1 MTKCIKFILAAMALL
16 LVAMP
21 VEARKSRAK
30 RAKTSQVAVVKPK
43 QLSTRSFSVAG
54 VSFDMLQFEG
64 GKARVN
70 GKVAPVDTFFL
81 AAEPVSQ
88 QLWQAV
94 MGDNPSRDVN
104 PAMPVQNV
112 SWNRYQQFIDK
123 LNELT
128 GANFRM
134 PTVAEWYYA
143 AVSVYPLSNGLESGW
158 EWCSDMYKDGPNHI
172 HCSAYR
178 GTKKKP
184 RWEISQSNADSDY
197 GALNVYLRLAM

>member
-1 MTKCIKFILAAMALL
+1 MTKYIKIILAAVALL

-21 VEARKSRAK
+21 IEGRKSRGK
-30 RAKTSQVAVVKPK
+30 RAKTASVAVVKPK
-43 QLSTRSFSVAG
+43 KLSTNSFSVAG

-88 QLWQAV
+88 ELWQAV
-94 MGDNPSRDVN
+94 MGDNPSRDIN
-104 PAMPVQNV
+104 PTMPVQNV

-128 GANFRM
+128 GAQFRM
-134 PTVAEWYYA
+134 PTLAEWYYA
-143 AVSVYPLSNGLESGW
+143 AVCVYPLSNGIETGW
-158 EWCSDMYKDGPNHI
+158 EWCSDLYKDGPNHI

-184 RWEISQSNADSDY
+184 RWEISQSNADPDY
-197 GALNVYLRLAM
+197 AALNVFLRLAM